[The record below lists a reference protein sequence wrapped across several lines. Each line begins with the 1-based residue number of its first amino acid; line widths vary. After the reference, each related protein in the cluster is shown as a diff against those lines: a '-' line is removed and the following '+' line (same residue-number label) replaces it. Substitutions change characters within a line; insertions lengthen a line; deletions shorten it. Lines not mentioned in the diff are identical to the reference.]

1 MAGSPPFF
9 PEGVFRA
16 KLSSLRI
23 LAAGQVRE
31 SEWQKMDAS
40 VDWNRPCCK
49 RADMFNKAGASRAR
63 PVFGRKGD

>member
-1 MAGSPPFF
+1 MGDGPAFF
-9 PEGVFRA
+9 PDGVFRA
-16 KLSSLRI
+16 KLSSLCI

-31 SEWQKMDAS
+31 TEWQKMNAS

-49 RADMFNKAGASRAR
+49 RADMFNKAAASRAG